1 MSNKFI
7 PVVFI
12 TDEGY
17 IVPTIVAMQSII
29 DNKNADTA
37 YRFYILADEL
47 SEKSKA
53 MIESLNS
60 DMIETKIIL
69 SSIEK
74 YNNIHQ
80 GVENSYCQATETAL
94 LKFDIPDLI
103 NEDRIIYL
111 DGDLICL
118 KDLTELYNTD
128 LEGNWLAAV
137 TDSGKAYTGRDFVKE
152 CPTYFNSGVMI
163 MDLENMRK
171 NQVGR
176 ELYDIKKNM
185 TDSKLMDQDVFNT
198 FFMNRVKLLPIRYNF
213 LYINLLRAQEN
224 GNLEINKLNDLFS
237 TNYPN
242 LSSIYE
248 DAAIIHFASKNK
260 PWKDVNVT
268 LHDVWM
274 HYYENSPAGNE
285 SEYLYTQQIK
295 WLTKECEQLSL
306 ENSRKNRKI
315 KELRRS
321 YQLWKGKCTSYER
334 SVSFRVGRKLTAPL
348 RFVRDKL
355 KEMRKANLKKNK
367 YNSLVPIPT
376 DGLNKEPRDKKLIL
390 SMTSYGPRLKTV
402 HITVGTLLRQTV
414 KPDKIV
420 VCISEAD
427 YKNITPQMKKLEK
440 MGMIEIMQTEDLRS
454 PHMKYFFTM
463 QKYPDDIII
472 TVDDDVI
479 YRADLVEKLYEA
491 YKQFPECVCA
501 CRVHRM
507 RLDEEG
513 GLRPYREWKMRSSEY
528 ILMPRNDYFA
538 TGVGGVLYPPHIM
551 HEDLFRLDIIK
562 ETCLKADDVWLKF
575 MELLNGVKVVLAD
588 RNQAL
593 EYIDDTQQAG
603 LFNNNVGENQNDIQ
617 IDNVLDHY
625 GREKLIEMIHTNY

>member
-1 MSNKFI
+1 MSDNFI

-29 DNKNADTA
+29 DNKKPDTG

-47 SEKSKA
+47 SDKSKA

-60 DMIETKIIL
+60 DRIETKVIL

-94 LKFDIPDLI
+94 LKFDIPELI

-111 DGDLICL
+111 DGDILCL
-118 KDLTELYNTD
+118 DDLTGLYNTD

-137 TDSGKAYTGRDFVKE
+137 ADSGKMYTGRDFVRD

-163 MDLENMRK
+163 MDLDNMRR
-171 NQVGR
+171 NQVGK
-176 ELYDIKKNM
+176 ELYEIKRNM
-185 TDSKLMDQDVFNT
+185 VDSKLMDQDVFNT
-198 FFMNRVKLLPIRYNF
+198 FFMNRVKLLPVRYNF

-224 GNLEINKLNDLFS
+224 NRFEISMLNDLFS
-237 TNYPN
+237 TNYAN
-242 LSSIYE
+242 LTSVFE

-274 HYYENSPAGNE
+274 SYYEKSPAKDE
-285 SEYLYTQQIK
+285 IIYLLTQQNK
-295 WLTKECEQLSL
+295 WLSGECEKLTL
-306 ENSRKNRKI
+306 ELSRKNRKI
-315 KELRRS
+315 NELKS
-321 YQLWKGKCTSYER
+321 GFQFWKGKCTSYEG

-355 KEMRKANLKKNK
+355 KDMKEANIKKRKYAQ
-367 YNSLVPIPT
+367 LVPIPA

-402 HITVGTLLRQTV
+402 HITVGTLLRQTL

-420 VCISEAD
+420 VCIAEAD

-440 MGMIEIMQTEDLRS
+440 TGMIEILKAEDLKS
-454 PHMKYFFTM
+454 PHMKYFYTM

-472 TVDDDVI
+472 TVDDDIV
-479 YRADLVEKLYEA
+479 YRSDLIEKLYEA
-491 YKQFPECVCA
+491 YKQFPDCVCA

-513 GLRPYREWKMRSSEY
+513 ALLPYRQWKMRSSEF
-528 ILMPRNDYFA
+528 ILTPRNDYFA

-551 HEDLFRLDIIK
+551 HEDLFRLDIIR
-562 ETCLKADDVWLKF
+562 ETCLKADDVWLKV

-617 IDNVLDHY
+617 IENVLSHY
-625 GREKLIEMIHTNY
+625 DREHLLELIHTNY